1 MTDKS
6 AEKHVMTD
14 EPREFNV
21 AIKWIEGPFGEVI
34 VPGMPTI
41 RTGMPPTYHTPE
53 HLLVAAVIT
62 CFMNSFVYFTRRMR
76 IEFESFEAHG
86 RGVLER
92 VGRSFEVARIDVNAM
107 VKVANEALTKKIE
120 RALELGGK
128 YCFVGNSLKSSVKY
142 DYEVVVA

>member
-1 MTDKS
+1 MTDRS

-21 AIKWIEGPFGEVI
+21 AI
-34 VPGMPTI
+34 TI
-41 RTGMPPTYHTPE
+41 PE

-107 VKVANEALTKKIE
+107 VKVADEALTKKIE
-120 RALELGGK
+120 RARAGRQVLLRWK
-128 YCFVGNSLKSSVKY
+128 
-142 DYEVVVA
+142 